1 MKLESPHLQVGEC
14 QTPIHIPVISD
25 ILSEIGIPEFSFLD
39 VACWVAAVPVTLGY
53 KIAHNTAPFPDND
66 ETSFL
71 INAINFQSVV
81 SAFSGSTPLAMAEAP
96 MSDSPN
102 PVPTLLSVY
111 SDPTPLAMATPI
123 SDSSNLSSALS
134 SAAGPISM
142 SLGAAQ
148 AVFVVGHAVSGVCD
162 LLSAVLDSAEAA
174 EETGDNGFAT
184 PAGVA
189 AIVAAAGQG
198 LANLLVPFDPLEQ
211 PAVQWVNRG
220 TVMVR
225 LLTKVIFSGPAQSK
239 FAGSPKLS
247 GLSVADGRGVGA
259 VVDGVLVIP
268 ALFCSCWH
276 FYELS
281 KKPAGRS
288 RSIAIVD
295 QTSNVVSYL
304 ARLGYTVAV
313 NSEAEV
319 KAVAI
324 GVMAVADV
332 VSGGLQIAVSV
343 I

>member
-1 MKLESPHLQVGEC
+1 
-14 QTPIHIPVISD
+14 
-25 ILSEIGIPEFSFLD
+25 
-39 VACWVAAVPVTLGY
+39 VT
-53 KIAHNTAPFPDND
+53 
-66 ETSFL
+66 
-71 INAINFQSVV
+71 
-81 SAFSGSTPLAMAEAP
+81 
-96 MSDSPN
+96 
-102 PVPTLLSVY
+102 
-111 SDPTPLAMATPI
+111 
-123 SDSSNLSSALS
+123 
-134 SAAGPISM
+134 
-142 SLGAAQ
+142 
-148 AVFVVGHAVSGVCD
+148 
-162 LLSAVLDSAEAA
+162 
-174 EETGDNGFAT
+174 
-184 PAGVA
+184 
-189 AIVAAAGQG
+189 
-198 LANLLVPFDPLEQ
+198 
-211 PAVQWVNRG
+211 
-220 TVMVR
+220 
-225 LLTKVIFSGPAQSK
+225 
-239 FAGSPKLS
+239 
-247 GLSVADGRGVGA
+247 DGRGVGA